1 MVQHAPGYCSC
12 QLLSFSQVSTC
23 QLQSTINWSA
33 LSDSIVRP
41 CNLCSATVCLTWL
54 QHAISTEGIEMTYST
69 LPKVPGRGIFIWY
82 DCCFSQLFL
91 LLVPAPCFTHA
102 CHESEGGTYLQASCE
117 LHAWSEHTPGG
128 SVNQYSVSAGS
139 MSSENKASSY
149 VESTLLSSGPNSG

>member
-1 MVQHAPGYCSC
+1 MHSWTWHLLTDLRVKVCTNVNLCTMVQHAPGYCSC

-91 LLVPAPCFTHA
+91 LLVPAPCFTQRA
-102 CHESEGGTYLQASCE
+102 MSQKVALTCKQD
-117 LHAWSEHTPGG
+117 
-128 SVNQYSVSAGS
+128 VNFTHGVNTHQEVQ
-139 MSSENKASSY
+139 
-149 VESTLLSSGPNSG
+149 